1 MRRRG
6 HTSGPD
12 EWLDDDALLR
22 LIRDRIDNDAVFW
35 MGQGN
40 RRTMIVVEVDDGVVT
55 LTGIVR
61 SALERRRADLLARA
75 LGAVGVDNRVQLESE
90 LRNKS
95 A

>member
-1 MRRRG
+1 V
-6 HTSGPD
+6 
-12 EWLDDDALLR
+12 DDDTLAR

-35 MGQGN
+35 MGPGN
-40 RRTMIVVEVDDGVVT
+40 RRTMIVVEVDEGFVT

-61 SALERRRADLLARA
+61 SATERRRADLLARA
-75 LGAVGVDNRVQLESE
+75 LGALGVDNQLQLDGE

>member
-12 EWLDDDALLR
+12 EWLDDEVLLR
-22 LIRDRIDNDAVFW
+22 LIRDRIDNDAGFW

-40 RRTMIVVEVDDGVVT
+40 RRTMIVVEVDDGLVT
-55 LTGIVR
+55 LTGVVR
-61 SALERRRADLLARA
+61 SAMDKRRADLLARA
-75 LGAVGVDNRVQLESE
+75 LGAVGVDNRLQLEGE